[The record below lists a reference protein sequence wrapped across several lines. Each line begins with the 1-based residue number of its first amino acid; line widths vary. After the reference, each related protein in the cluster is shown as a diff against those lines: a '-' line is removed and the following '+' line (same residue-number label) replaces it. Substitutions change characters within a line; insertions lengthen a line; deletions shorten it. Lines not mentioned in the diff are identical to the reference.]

1 MKNKPMNPSL
11 EDKVDSSKQHL
22 LLYSLV
28 ISAFLVFFIC
38 FFFPPKWATNDDVGM
53 SMIAHGY
60 GIATVGSANIL
71 FSNVL
76 WGHLVQLIP
85 EINGVLGGI
94 AD

>member
-1 MKNKPMNPSL
+1 
-11 EDKVDSSKQHL
+11 
-22 LLYSLV
+22 
-28 ISAFLVFFIC
+28 
-38 FFFPPKWATNDDVGM
+38 
-53 SMIAHGY
+53 MIAHGY